1 MEEPEEALAE
11 DAECVVELDA
21 TADSEEAE
29 GDSEEA
35 EEEEEAEAA
44 AAAAAVTAEAEVE
57 FASEGEEEELEE
69 EEEELLE
76 DEETEERSWPVPV
89 VIAGGLG
96 WSAVCA
102 FPWWWL
108 KGDGERTPFDSL
120 AVEVGRV
127 GGLGG

>member
-11 DAECVVELDA
+11 DAECVLGLDA
-21 TADSEEAE
+21 AADSEEPKEAE

-35 EEEEEAEAA
+35 EEEEEEEEAEAVTA
-44 AAAAAVTAEAEVE
+44 AATAEAEVG
-57 FASEGEEEELEE
+57 FASEE

-76 DEETEERSWPVPV
+76 DAETEARSWPVPV

-127 GGLGG
+127 GRLGG

>member
-21 TADSEEAE
+21 ASDSEEAEEAE

-35 EEEEEAEAA
+35 EEEEEEEEKDAEAVTA
-44 AAAAAVTAEAEVE
+44 AATAEAEVE
-57 FASEGEEEELEE
+57 FVSE

-89 VIAGGLG
+89 VIARRLG

-102 FPWWWL
+102 FPWWWQ

-127 GGLGG
+127 GRLGG